1 MINRAIFRK
10 FFLIA
15 FGVTAV
21 FIINFLVT
29 TDNSARI
36 STNASNI
43 QPISNEMLLI
53 TSAGQST
60 DTYILQDIAN
70 DLRLNNLFMPQATS
84 NDLEDVSAIIIVVG
98 YSDIGL
104 KIQEKSYE
112 DEYRRIKTLIED
124 GHQSHIPVVAVYLGG
139 SERRNTKTDDLIKIT
154 CTNADYIICTNDGN
168 HDDYIGKIAESNT
181 ITISLI
187 ESINDLTKPLALVFR

>member
-1 MINRAIFRK
+1 MINSAIFRK
-10 FFLIA
+10 LFLIVI
-15 FGVTAV
+15 GVTAV
-21 FIINFLVT
+21 FIIKFLVT
-29 TDNSARI
+29 TDDSARI

-84 NDLEDVSAIIIVVG
+84 NDLEDISALIIVVG

-104 KIQEKSYE
+104 KIQEKSYD
-112 DEYRRIKTLIED
+112 DEYLRIQKLIED
-124 GHQSHIPVVAVYLGG
+124 GHQLNIPVVAVYLGG
-139 SERRNTKTDDLIKIT
+139 SARRSEKNDELIKIT

-168 HDDYIGKIAESNT
+168 NDDYIGKIAELNT